1 MTKEAL
7 KAQCLQAIDEHQDAI
22 IRTGQEIF
30 SHPELGFKE
39 RRTAELVRST
49 FAQLRIP
56 FRDHLA
62 ITGVRG
68 DLKGPAPG
76 PRGMVMGELGAG
88 GWPLPPPAD
97 RAPSPLGP
105 RGRPARAPGAPR
117 GGGGV
122 GRGRAPA
129 PRVMVMGE
137 LDAVV
142 CPLHPQADRETGAA
156 HSCGHNSQ
164 IAAMLGAAMGLAPLA
179 DQLDGDVAFVAV
191 PAEEYVELEYRERL
205 QQEGQIRFFGG
216 KQELLRQGL
225 LDDIDMG
232 MMIHS
237 HAGVRDR
244 RFLIGCDSSGFLGKL
259 IRFTGREAHAGARP
273 FDGINALNAAA
284 LSLLAINSQRETF
297 REKDRIRVHPI
308 ITKGGDLVNIVPAD
322 VRMETYV
329 RGTNL
334 EAILDASEKV
344 NRSLRGCAYAIGAQV
359 DIQEMPGYL
368 PLIQDPDLSA
378 LFAAN
383 AETLLGAGTN
393 IYGQE
398 LMGATD
404 AGDVSSLMPFIHI
417 STGGYD
423 GDAHSKDFT
432 ICDPEMAYV
441 MPARAMAMT
450 VIDLLWDGAAKAR
463 AIRESFRP
471 KFTRETY
478 LQFWDRFCAGTV
490 DRSSF

>member
-7 KAQCLQAIDEHQDAI
+7 KARCLQLIEDNKAAI
-22 IRTGQEIF
+22 IDIGQEIF
-30 SHPELGFKE
+30 AHPELGFKE
-39 RRTAELVRST
+39 HNTAALVRST
-49 FAQLRIP
+49 FERLGIP
-56 FRDHLA
+56 YRDKLA

-68 DLKGPAPG
+68 DLKGRSDG
-76 PRGMVMGELGAG
+76 
-88 GWPLPPPAD
+88 
-97 RAPSPLGP
+97 
-105 RGRPARAPGAPR
+105 
-117 GGGGV
+117 
-122 GRGRAPA
+122 

-142 CPLHPQADRETGAA
+142 CPLHPQADRTTGAA
-156 HSCGHNSQ
+156 HSCGHNAQ
-164 IAAMLGAAMGLAPLA
+164 IASMLGAAMGLAPLA
-179 DQLDGDVAFVAV
+179 DQLDGNVAFVAV

-205 QQEGQIRFFGG
+205 RQEGQIRFFGG
-216 KQELLRQGL
+216 KQEYLRLGV

-244 RFLIGCDSSGFLGKL
+244 HFLINCDSSGFLGKL
-259 IRFTGREAHAGARP
+259 IRFTGRDAHAGARP

-334 EAILDASEKV
+334 EGILDASEKV
-344 NRSLRGCAYAIGAQV
+344 NRSLQGCAYAIGAKV

-368 PLIQDPDLSA
+368 PLIQNPVLSD

-398 LMGATD
+398 LIGATD
-404 AGDVSSLMPFIHI
+404 AGDVSSFMPFIHI

-423 GDAHSKDFT
+423 GDAHSQNFT
-432 ICDPEMAYV
+432 VCDPEMAYV
-441 MPARAMAMT
+441 MPAKAMAMT
-450 VIDLLWDGAAKAR
+450 VIDLLWDGAAQAR
-463 AIRESFRP
+463 AIRDAAAP
-471 KFTRETY
+471 KFTRESY
-478 LQFWDRFCAGTV
+478 LQFWDSVCAGTAQP
-490 DRSSF
+490 DSF

>member
-22 IRTGQEIF
+22 IRIGQEIF

-68 DLKGPAPG
+68 DLKGRAPG
-76 PRGMVMGELGAG
+76 PRVTVVGET
-88 GWPLPPPAD
+88 
-97 RAPSPLGP
+97 
-105 RGRPARAPGAPR
+105 
-117 GGGGV
+117 GV
-122 GRGRAPA
+122 
-129 PRVMVMGE
+129 
-137 LDAVV
+137 VV

-216 KQELLRQGL
+216 KQEFLRQGI

>member
-1 MTKEAL
+1 MTKEEL
-7 KAQCLQAIDEHQDAI
+7 KARCLQLIEDNKATIIDI
-22 IRTGQEIF
+22 GQEIF
-30 SHPELGFKE
+30 AHPELGFKE
-39 RRTAELVRST
+39 HNTAALVRST
-49 FAQLRIP
+49 FERLGIP
-56 FRDHLA
+56 YRDKLA

-68 DLKGPAPG
+68 DLKGRSDG
-76 PRGMVMGELGAG
+76 
-88 GWPLPPPAD
+88 
-97 RAPSPLGP
+97 
-105 RGRPARAPGAPR
+105 
-117 GGGGV
+117 
-122 GRGRAPA
+122 

-142 CPLHPQADRETGAA
+142 CPLHPQADRTTGAA
-156 HSCGHNSQ
+156 HSCGHNAQ
-164 IAAMLGAAMGLAPLA
+164 IASMLGAAMGLAPLA
-179 DQLDGDVAFVAV
+179 DQLDGNVAFVAV

-205 QQEGQIRFFGG
+205 RQEGQIRFFGG
-216 KQELLRQGL
+216 KQEYLRLGV

-244 RFLIGCDSSGFLGKL
+244 HFLINCDSSGFLGKL

-334 EAILDASEKV
+334 EGILDASEKV
-344 NRSLRGCAYAIGAQV
+344 NRSLQGCAYAIGAKV
-359 DIQEMPGYL
+359 DIEEMPGYL
-368 PLIQDPDLSA
+368 PLIQNPVLSD

-404 AGDVSSLMPFIHI
+404 AGDVSSFMPFIHI

-423 GDAHSKDFT
+423 GDAHSQNFT
-432 ICDPEMAYV
+432 VCDPEMAYV
-441 MPARAMAMT
+441 MPAKAMAMT
-450 VIDLLWDGAAKAR
+450 VIDLLWDGAAQAR
-463 AIRESFRP
+463 AIRDAAAP
-471 KFTRETY
+471 KFTRESY
-478 LQFWDRFCAGTV
+478 LQFWDSVCAGTAQP
-490 DRSSF
+490 DSF

>member
-1 MTKEAL
+1 MTKEEL
-7 KAQCLQAIDEHQDAI
+7 KARCLQLIEDNKATIIDI
-22 IRTGQEIF
+22 GQEIF
-30 SHPELGFKE
+30 AHPELGFKE
-39 RRTAELVRST
+39 HNTAALVRST
-49 FAQLRIP
+49 FERLGIP
-56 FRDHLA
+56 YRDKLA

-68 DLKGPAPG
+68 DLKGRSDG
-76 PRGMVMGELGAG
+76 
-88 GWPLPPPAD
+88 
-97 RAPSPLGP
+97 
-105 RGRPARAPGAPR
+105 
-117 GGGGV
+117 
-122 GRGRAPA
+122 

-142 CPLHPQADRETGAA
+142 CPLHPQADRTTGAA
-156 HSCGHNSQ
+156 HSCGHNAQ
-164 IAAMLGAAMGLAPLA
+164 IASMLGAAMGLAPLA
-179 DQLDGDVAFVAV
+179 DQLDGNVAFVAV

-205 QQEGQIRFFGG
+205 RQEGQIRFFGG
-216 KQELLRQGL
+216 KQEYLRLGV

-244 RFLIGCDSSGFLGKL
+244 HFLINCDSSGFLGKL

-334 EAILDASEKV
+334 EGILDASEKV
-344 NRSLRGCAYAIGAQV
+344 NRSLQGCAYAIGAKV

-368 PLIQDPDLSA
+368 PLIQNPVLSD

-404 AGDVSSLMPFIHI
+404 AGDVSSFMPFIHI

-423 GDAHSKDFT
+423 GDAHSQNFT
-432 ICDPEMAYV
+432 VCDPEMAYV
-441 MPARAMAMT
+441 MPAKAMAMT
-450 VIDLLWDGAAKAR
+450 VIDLLWDGAAQAR
-463 AIRESFRP
+463 AIRDAAAP
-471 KFTRETY
+471 KFTRESY
-478 LQFWDRFCAGTV
+478 LQFWDSVCAGTAQP
-490 DRSSF
+490 DSF

>member
-7 KAQCLQAIDEHQDAI
+7 KARCLQLIEDNKAAI
-22 IRTGQEIF
+22 IDIGQEIF
-30 SHPELGFKE
+30 AHPELGFKE
-39 RRTAELVRST
+39 HNTAALVRST
-49 FAQLRIP
+49 FERLGIP
-56 FRDHLA
+56 YRDKLA

-68 DLKGPAPG
+68 DLKGRSDG
-76 PRGMVMGELGAG
+76 
-88 GWPLPPPAD
+88 
-97 RAPSPLGP
+97 
-105 RGRPARAPGAPR
+105 
-117 GGGGV
+117 
-122 GRGRAPA
+122 

-142 CPLHPQADRETGAA
+142 CPLHPQADRTTGAA
-156 HSCGHNSQ
+156 HSCGHNAQ
-164 IAAMLGAAMGLAPLA
+164 IASMLGAAMGLAPLA
-179 DQLDGDVAFVAV
+179 DQLDGNVAFVAV

-205 QQEGQIRFFGG
+205 RQEGQIRFFGG
-216 KQELLRQGL
+216 KQEYLRLGV

-244 RFLIGCDSSGFLGKL
+244 HFLINCDSSGFLGKL

-334 EAILDASEKV
+334 EGILDASEKV
-344 NRSLRGCAYAIGAQV
+344 NRSLQGCAYAIGAKV

-368 PLIQDPDLSA
+368 PLSQNPVLSD

-398 LMGATD
+398 LIGATD
-404 AGDVSSLMPFIHI
+404 AGDVSSFMPFIHI

-423 GDAHSKDFT
+423 GDAHSQNFT
-432 ICDPEMAYV
+432 VCDPEMAYV
-441 MPARAMAMT
+441 MPAKAMAMT
-450 VIDLLWDGAAKAR
+450 VIDLLWDGAAQAR
-463 AIRESFRP
+463 AIRDAAAP
-471 KFTRETY
+471 KFTRESY
-478 LQFWDRFCAGTV
+478 LQFWDSVCAGTAQP
-490 DRSSF
+490 DSF

>member
-22 IRTGQEIF
+22 IRIGQEIF

-68 DLKGPAPG
+68 DLKG
-76 PRGMVMGELGAG
+76 
-88 GWPLPPPAD
+88 
-97 RAPSPLGP
+97 
-105 RGRPARAPGAPR
+105 RAPG
-117 GGGGV
+117 
-122 GRGRAPA
+122 

-297 REKDRIRVHPI
+297 REKDRIRIHPI

>member
-7 KAQCLQAIDEHQDAI
+7 KARCLQLIEDNKAAI
-22 IRTGQEIF
+22 IDIGQEIF
-30 SHPELGFKE
+30 AHPELGFKE
-39 RRTAELVRST
+39 HNTAALVRST
-49 FAQLRIP
+49 FERLGIP
-56 FRDHLA
+56 YRDKLA

-68 DLKGPAPG
+68 DLKGRSDG
-76 PRGMVMGELGAG
+76 
-88 GWPLPPPAD
+88 
-97 RAPSPLGP
+97 
-105 RGRPARAPGAPR
+105 
-117 GGGGV
+117 
-122 GRGRAPA
+122 
-129 PRVMVMGE
+129 PRVMMMGE

-142 CPLHPQADRETGAA
+142 CPLHPQADRTTGAA
-156 HSCGHNSQ
+156 HSCGHNAQ
-164 IAAMLGAAMGLAPLA
+164 IASMLGAAMGLAPLA
-179 DQLDGDVAFVAV
+179 DQLDGNVAFVAV

-205 QQEGQIRFFGG
+205 RQEGQIRFFGG
-216 KQELLRQGL
+216 KQEYLRLGV

-244 RFLIGCDSSGFLGKL
+244 HFLINCDSSGFLGKL

-334 EAILDASEKV
+334 EGILDASEKV
-344 NRSLRGCAYAIGAQV
+344 NRSLQGCAYAIGAKV

-368 PLIQDPDLSA
+368 PLIQNPVLSD

-398 LMGATD
+398 LIGATD
-404 AGDVSSLMPFIHI
+404 AGDVSSFMPFIHI

-423 GDAHSKDFT
+423 GDAHSQNFT
-432 ICDPEMAYV
+432 VCDPEMAYV
-441 MPARAMAMT
+441 MPAKAMAMT
-450 VIDLLWDGAAKAR
+450 VIDLLWDGAAQAR
-463 AIRESFRP
+463 AIRDAAAP
-471 KFTRETY
+471 KFTRESY
-478 LQFWDRFCAGTV
+478 LQFWDSVCAGTAQP
-490 DRSSF
+490 DSF

>member
-7 KAQCLQAIDEHQDAI
+7 KARCLQLIEDNKAAI
-22 IRTGQEIF
+22 IDIGQEIF
-30 SHPELGFKE
+30 AHPELGFKE
-39 RRTAELVRST
+39 HNTAALVRST
-49 FAQLRIP
+49 FERLGIP
-56 FRDHLA
+56 YRDKLA

-68 DLKGPAPG
+68 DLKGRSDG
-76 PRGMVMGELGAG
+76 
-88 GWPLPPPAD
+88 
-97 RAPSPLGP
+97 
-105 RGRPARAPGAPR
+105 
-117 GGGGV
+117 
-122 GRGRAPA
+122 

-142 CPLHPQADRETGAA
+142 CPLHPQADRTTGAA
-156 HSCGHNSQ
+156 HSCGHNAQ
-164 IAAMLGAAMGLAPLA
+164 IASMLGAAMGLAPLA
-179 DQLDGDVAFVAV
+179 DQLDGNVAFVAV

-205 QQEGQIRFFGG
+205 RQEGQIRFFGG
-216 KQELLRQGL
+216 KQEYLRLGV

-244 RFLIGCDSSGFLGKL
+244 HFLINCDSSGFLGKL

-322 VRMETYV
+322 VRMEAYV

-334 EAILDASEKV
+334 EGILDASEKV
-344 NRSLRGCAYAIGAQV
+344 NRSLQGCAYAIGAKV

-368 PLIQDPDLSA
+368 PLIQNPVLSD

-398 LMGATD
+398 LIGATD
-404 AGDVSSLMPFIHI
+404 AGDVSSFMPFIHI

-423 GDAHSKDFT
+423 GDAHSQNFT
-432 ICDPEMAYV
+432 VCDPEMAYV
-441 MPARAMAMT
+441 MPAKAMAMT
-450 VIDLLWDGAAKAR
+450 VIDLLWDGAAQAR
-463 AIRESFRP
+463 AIRDAAAP
-471 KFTRETY
+471 KFTRESY
-478 LQFWDRFCAGTV
+478 LQFWDSVCAGTAQP
-490 DRSSF
+490 DSF

>member
-1 MTKEAL
+1 M
-7 KAQCLQAIDEHQDAI
+7 
-22 IRTGQEIF
+22 
-30 SHPELGFKE
+30 
-39 RRTAELVRST
+39 
-49 FAQLRIP
+49 
-56 FRDHLA
+56 
-62 ITGVRG
+62 
-68 DLKGPAPG
+68 
-76 PRGMVMGELGAG
+76 
-88 GWPLPPPAD
+88 
-97 RAPSPLGP
+97 
-105 RGRPARAPGAPR
+105 
-117 GGGGV
+117 
-122 GRGRAPA
+122 
-129 PRVMVMGE
+129 
-137 LDAVV
+137 V

-423 GDAHSKDFT
+423 GDAHSKAFT

>member
-1 MTKEAL
+1 MTKEELNAR
-7 KAQCLQAIDEHQDAI
+7 CLQLIEDNKATIIDI
-22 IRTGQEIF
+22 GQEIF
-30 SHPELGFKE
+30 AHPELGFKE
-39 RRTAELVRST
+39 HNTAALVRST
-49 FAQLRIP
+49 FERLGIP
-56 FRDHLA
+56 YRDKLA

-68 DLKGPAPG
+68 DLKGRSDG
-76 PRGMVMGELGAG
+76 
-88 GWPLPPPAD
+88 
-97 RAPSPLGP
+97 
-105 RGRPARAPGAPR
+105 
-117 GGGGV
+117 
-122 GRGRAPA
+122 

-142 CPLHPQADRETGAA
+142 CPLHPQADRTTGAA
-156 HSCGHNSQ
+156 HSCGHNAQ
-164 IAAMLGAAMGLAPLA
+164 IASMLGAAMGLAPLA
-179 DQLDGDVAFVAV
+179 DQLDGNVAFVAV

-205 QQEGQIRFFGG
+205 RQEGQIRFFGG
-216 KQELLRQGL
+216 KQEYLRLGV

-244 RFLIGCDSSGFLGKL
+244 HFLINCDSSGFLGKL

-334 EAILDASEKV
+334 EGILDASEKV
-344 NRSLRGCAYAIGAQV
+344 NRSLQGCAYAIGAKV
-359 DIQEMPGYL
+359 DIEEMPGYL
-368 PLIQDPDLSA
+368 PLIQNPVLSD

-404 AGDVSSLMPFIHI
+404 AGDVSSFMPFIHI
-417 STGGYD
+417 ATGGYD
-423 GDAHSKDFT
+423 VDAHSQNFT
-432 ICDPEMAYV
+432 VCDPEMAYV
-441 MPARAMAMT
+441 MPAKAMAMT
-450 VIDLLWDGAAKAR
+450 VIDLLWDGAAQAR
-463 AIRESFRP
+463 AIRDAAAP
-471 KFTRETY
+471 KFTRESY
-478 LQFWDRFCAGTV
+478 LQFWDSVCAGTAQP
-490 DRSSF
+490 DSF

>member
-7 KAQCLQAIDEHQDAI
+7 KARCLQLIEDNKAAI
-22 IRTGQEIF
+22 IDIGQEIF
-30 SHPELGFKE
+30 AHPELGFKE
-39 RRTAELVRST
+39 HNTAALVCST
-49 FAQLRIP
+49 FERLGIP
-56 FRDHLA
+56 YRDKLA

-68 DLKGPAPG
+68 DLKGRSDG
-76 PRGMVMGELGAG
+76 
-88 GWPLPPPAD
+88 
-97 RAPSPLGP
+97 
-105 RGRPARAPGAPR
+105 
-117 GGGGV
+117 
-122 GRGRAPA
+122 

-142 CPLHPQADRETGAA
+142 CPLHPQADRTTGAA
-156 HSCGHNSQ
+156 HSCGHNAQ
-164 IAAMLGAAMGLAPLA
+164 IASMLGAATGLAPLA
-179 DQLDGDVAFVAV
+179 DQLDGNVAFVAV

-205 QQEGQIRFFGG
+205 RQEGQIRFFGG
-216 KQELLRQGL
+216 KQEYLRLGV

-244 RFLIGCDSSGFLGKL
+244 HFLINCDSSGFLGKL

-334 EAILDASEKV
+334 EGILDASEKV
-344 NRSLRGCAYAIGAQV
+344 NRSLQGCAYAIGAKV

-368 PLIQDPDLSA
+368 PLIQNPVLSD

-404 AGDVSSLMPFIHI
+404 AGDVSSFMPFIHI

-423 GDAHSKDFT
+423 GDAHSQNFT
-432 ICDPEMAYV
+432 VCDPEMAYV
-441 MPARAMAMT
+441 MPAKAMAMT
-450 VIDLLWDGAAKAR
+450 VIDLLWDGAAQAR
-463 AIRESFRP
+463 AIRDAAAP
-471 KFTRETY
+471 KFTRESY
-478 LQFWDRFCAGTV
+478 LQFWDSVCAGTAQP
-490 DRSSF
+490 DSF